1 MNISVIP
8 SKSNFCTS
16 VREAIAALNCSS
28 VMALNAVKSALG
40 EMKMTN
46 GDKLT
51 ATTGKVKIKVYKD
64 ENRASEAT
72 TSVKISAA
80 KFLSGATT
88 AMRFSSWDD
97 MLADSEVLCPE
108 QSVRIKPD
116 SEFGLWLKR
125 VATPKAEEK
134 KDEVTK

>member
-16 VREAIAALNCSS
+16 VREAIAALDCSS

-40 EMKMTN
+40 EMKATN
-46 GDKLT
+46 GDRLT
-51 ATTGKVKIKVYKD
+51 AVTSKVKIRIYKD
-64 ENRASEAT
+64 EDKPSKAT
-72 TSVKISAA
+72 TSVKVSAL
-80 KFLSGATT
+80 KYESGAST
-88 AMRFSSWDD
+88 ALRFSSWDD
-97 MLADSEVLCPE
+97 TLAESEVLCPE

-125 VATPKAEEK
+125 IATPKAEQK
-134 KDEVTK
+134 KEEVKA